1 LLVDETSRGQL
12 RHKAT
17 PKVLLEA
24 ALVVIKALDRL
35 IVDTSDINDNVAGV
49 EDSRVTRTLE
59 V

>member
-1 LLVDETSRGQL
+1 
-12 RHKAT
+12 
-17 PKVLLEA
+17 
-24 ALVVIKALDRL
+24 VVIKALDRL